1 MYPAALA
8 AKDLCYLGHKL
19 LRTFARA
26 RRDAH
31 YIVTVRQLAEIL
43 VALVEYHYAR
53 RLARVQALDE
63 LVYDVYLLFQIRA
76 GDVRDMQQHVGVL
89 QLFQRGL
96 EGLDQVSEQF
106 ANEADSVRE
115 QHFLRLV
122 KFQAAGGGVQ
132 GVEKTVVGLYI
143 AAGELI

>member
-31 YIVTVRQLAEIL
+31 YIVTMRQLAEIL

-96 EGLDQVSEQF
+96 KGLNQVSGQF
-106 ANEADSVRE
+106 TDEADSVRE
-115 QHFLRLV
+115 QHFLCLV
-122 KFQAAGGGVQ
+122 KFQAARSGVQ
-132 GVEKTVVGLYI
+132 GVEEAVVGLYV
-143 AAGELI
+143 AACKLV